1 MVSDKN
7 GVGNPGKIIKF
18 GGVDN
23 NLKYLEASNI
33 FQNLGVDSRMRGG
46 GRERGGIWVGRDGG
60 NIFHIV
66 KNIHFHVPI

>member
-46 GRERGGIWVGRDGG
+46 GRERGGI
-60 NIFHIV
+60 
-66 KNIHFHVPI
+66 